1 MFQFIVLKRILCISY
16 TNIADETFQEKQR
29 MKEIQAQ
36 KEAEEAAAREEIR
49 RQEEAYE
56 RQRQAEQERRRQ
68 EEEREIRV
76 AEERK
81 RLEAMTAQNQNQNYH
96 YQQYANLPPQSSP
109 KVYNSN
115 MYTPPPPERGS
126 SYNAANRNVNS
137 RPEDNVDRHNGGYR
151 MNNLSSPAPFRSSQ
165 ENIPSKKSVS
175 FNTQVN
181 AQPNVGYVEPEQRS
195 PSSYQPFQR
204 AYVSPEQ
211 SYSRTNYS
219 TSSPSVPV
227 NSVQDSPKVNSP
239 EVQYRTQEHTPN
251 VIGAQEVYRD
261 PRTRIEAKMASK
273 GKQNAD
279 RLSFRDKMKF
289 FAQEAG
295 ENTPKEKPKAST
307 TQRRIES
314 QLQNGQ

>member
-1 MFQFIVLKRILCISY
+1 
-16 TNIADETFQEKQR
+16 

-56 RQRQAEQERRRQ
+56 RQRLAEQERRRQ

-81 RLEAMTAQNQNQNYH
+81 RLEAMNAQNQNQNFH

-109 KVYNSN
+109 KTYNPN
-115 MYTPPPPERGS
+115 MYNTPPPPERGS
-126 SYNAANRNVNS
+126 SYNVANRNINS
-137 RPEDNVDRHNGGYR
+137 RPEDNMDKYNGGFR
-151 MNNLSSPAPFRSSQ
+151 VNNPASQFRSSQ

-181 AQPNVGYVEPEQRS
+181 AQPNVGYIEPEQRS

-204 AYVSPEQ
+204 AYLTPEQ
-211 SYSRTNYS
+211 SYSRTNYPTS
-219 TSSPSVPV
+219 SSSPSVPV
-227 NSVQDSPKVNSP
+227 SSVKDSPKVNMP
-239 EVQYRTQEHTPN
+239 EVQYRTNENTPT
-251 VIGAQEVYRD
+251 VIGAQEIYRD
-261 PRTRIEAKMASK
+261 PRHRIEAKMANK
-273 GKQNAD
+273 GKQNQD

-314 QLQNGQ
+314 QLVNGQW

>member
-1 MFQFIVLKRILCISY
+1 M
-16 TNIADETFQEKQR
+16 QEKQR
-29 MKEIQAQ
+29 LKEIQAQ

-49 RQEEAYE
+49 RQEEAY
-56 RQRQAEQERRRQ
+56 RQQQLAEQERRRQ

-81 RLEAMTAQNQNQNYH
+81 RLDAMNAQNQNQNYQ
-96 YQQYANLPPQSSP
+96 YQQYANLPPQASP

-126 SYNAANRNVNS
+126 SYNVGNRNFNS
-137 RPEDNVDRHNGGYR
+137 RQEDNMDKYNGGYR
-151 MNNLSSPAPFRSSQ
+151 VNNTSSSPFRSSQ
-165 ENIPSKKSVS
+165 ENIPKKTVS
-175 FNTQVN
+175 FNPHVN
-181 AQPNVGYVEPEQRS
+181 APQNVGYVEPEQRS

-204 AYVSPEQ
+204 AYLTPEQ
-211 SYSRTNYS
+211 SYSRTNYPMS
-219 TSSPSVPV
+219 SSSPSVPV
-227 NSVQDSPKVNSP
+227 NSVTDSSTLNAP
-239 EVQYRTQEHTPN
+239 EVQYRTQENTPT
-251 VIGAQEVYRD
+251 VIGAQEIYRD
-261 PRTRIEAKMASK
+261 PRSRIEAKMANK
-273 GKQNAD
+273 GKQSAD

>member
-1 MFQFIVLKRILCISY
+1 MR
-16 TNIADETFQEKQR
+16 
-29 MKEIQAQ
+29 EIQAQ

-56 RQRQAEQERRRQ
+56 RQRLAEQERRRQ

-81 RLEAMTAQNQNQNYH
+81 RLETMTAQNQNQNFH

-109 KVYNSN
+109 KTYNPN
-115 MYTPPPPERGS
+115 IYTPPPPERGS
-126 SYNAANRNVNS
+126 SYNVANRNINS
-137 RPEDNVDRHNGGYR
+137 RPEDNIDKYNGYR
-151 MNNLSSPAPFRSSQ
+151 VNNPSSQFRSSQ

-204 AYVSPEQ
+204 AYLTPEQ
-211 SYSRTNYS
+211 SYSRTNYP
-219 TSSPSVPV
+219 TSSSPSSVPV
-227 NSVQDSPKVNSP
+227 NSVKDSQTLNAP
-239 EVQYRTQEHTPN
+239 EVQYRTQENTPT
-251 VIGAQEVYRD
+251 VIGSQEIYRD
-261 PRTRIEAKMASK
+261 PRTRIEAKMANK
-273 GKQNAD
+273 GKQSAD